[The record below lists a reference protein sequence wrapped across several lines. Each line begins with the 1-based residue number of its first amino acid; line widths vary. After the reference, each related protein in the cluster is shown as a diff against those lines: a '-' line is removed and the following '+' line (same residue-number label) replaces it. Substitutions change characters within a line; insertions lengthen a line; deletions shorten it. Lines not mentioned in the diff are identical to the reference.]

1 MLRFL
6 TAGESHGRGLVVVV
20 EGMVAGLPITRD
32 QIARDLA
39 RRRAGFGRGPR
50 MALEEDSLEL
60 ISGVRYGL
68 TLGSPIALLIA
79 NKEWPQWEGVMA
91 AGPVE
96 QEEPPVTRL
105 RPGHAD
111 LAGTLKYG
119 WGDVRPVLERASARE
134 TAARVAAGAIAR
146 RLLEEFS
153 IAIHSHT
160 VAIAGVQARAGDA
173 IDWEAAEASP
183 LRCTDPQAEKEMVA
197 AIEAARDAGDSV
209 GGVFEVVATGVPVGL
224 GSHVHWDRR
233 LDGLLS
239 GAVMSI
245 PALKGVEVGLGFA
258 ATQSRGSEVHDVILP
273 PSGVGGGP
281 SPFPRASNRAG
292 GIEGGM
298 SNGQDIVLRGAV
310 KPIPTL
316 SNPLPSVDLLTGQEM
331 PAHHERSDVCVVP
344 AAGVVAEAMVALVL
358 AGAFLEKFGGDSLKE
373 TRHNYQGFLGSLG
386 VER

>member
-1 MLRFL
+1 M
-6 TAGESHGRGLVVVV
+6 VV
-20 EGMVAGLPITRD
+20 EGMVAGLPLTHD
-32 QIARDLA
+32 HIARDLA

-50 MALEEDSLEL
+50 MALEEDSLEI

-91 AGPVE
+91 VEPVE

-111 LAGTLKYG
+111 LSGTLKYG
-119 WGDVRPVLERASARE
+119 WKAVRPVLERASARE

-153 IAIHSHT
+153 IAVHSHT
-160 VAIAGVQARAGDA
+160 VAIGGVQARSPEPV
-173 IDWEAAEASP
+173 DWEAAEASS
-183 LRCTDPQAEKEMVA
+183 LRCADPRAEKEMVG
-197 AIEAARDAGDSV
+197 AIEAAGEAGDSV
-209 GGVFEVVATGVPVGL
+209 GGVFEVVASGVPVGL

-233 LDGLLS
+233 LDGLLA

-258 ATQSRGSEVHDVILP
+258 ASRERGSKVHDVILP
-273 PSGVGGGP
+273 PSGGGGP

-316 SNPLPSVDLLTGQEM
+316 ANPLPSVDLLTGQEV

-358 AGAFLEKFGGDSLKE
+358 AGAFLEKFGGDSLEE
-373 TRHNYQGFLGSLG
+373 TRRNYQGFLRSLG
-386 VER
+386 VDR